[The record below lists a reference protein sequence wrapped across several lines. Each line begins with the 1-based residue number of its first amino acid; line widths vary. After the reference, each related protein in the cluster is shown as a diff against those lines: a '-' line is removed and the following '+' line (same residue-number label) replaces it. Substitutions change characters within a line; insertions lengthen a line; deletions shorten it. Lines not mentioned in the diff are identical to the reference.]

1 LPGCGDRFDRS
12 HDKGKAKRD
21 MTVKTVAIIGA
32 SLAGAS
38 AAVTLRDEGFD
49 GEIVLIGEEPE
60 LPYERPPLS
69 KEYLAGEQPFEQSL
83 VHPVEAYR
91 DRAIDLRLGCAVT
104 SIDPRERAAVLSDG
118 SRVRADAFVIATG
131 TRSRRPAIPGLDLDG
146 IHDLRSRA
154 DADALRAEIAPGRRA
169 VIAGMGF
176 VGCEVAATLRKA
188 DVDVV
193 AIEAF
198 SMPLERILGP
208 EVGRVV
214 ADLQAEHG
222 VEMLLGDG
230 VQAFEGD
237 GAVRAVRTM
246 SGRLVECDFAVVGLG
261 AQPNT
266 ELLDGSGVTVS
277 NGVVVDEYCRTN
289 VEGIY
294 AAGDVALHAHP
305 LYGEHI
311 RVEHWR
317 NAARQG
323 AAVARSILGKGAP
336 YSELHWFW
344 SDQYDANIQYLGHHH
359 EFDEL
364 AIRGSL
370 EDRRFLAFYL
380 KDGVPQSAVA
390 VNMAGDLRRATKLLG
405 ARQRVDAALLRDP
418 GADLRR
424 VAA

>member
-1 LPGCGDRFDRS
+1 M
-12 HDKGKAKRD
+12 K
-21 MTVKTVAIIGA
+21 VAIIGA

-49 GEIVLIGEEPE
+49 GEIELIGEEPE

-69 KEYLAGEQPFEQSL
+69 KEYLAGAQAFEQSL
-83 VHPVEAYR
+83 VHPAEVYEQR
-91 DRAIDLRLGCAVT
+91 SIELRTGAAVT
-104 SIDPRERAAVLSDG
+104 SVDPRERTAVLADG
-118 SRVRADAFVIATG
+118 SRLRADAFVIATG
-131 TRSRRPAIPGLDLDG
+131 TRSRRPPIAGLELEG

-154 DADALRAEIAPGRRA
+154 DADALRAQIAPGRRA
-169 VIAGMGF
+169 VVAGMGF
-176 VGCEVAATLRKA
+176 VGCEVAATLRDA
-188 DVDVV
+188 GVEVV

-198 SMPLERILGP
+198 STPLERILGP
-208 EVGRVV
+208 EIGRVV

-237 GAVRAVRTM
+237 GAVRAVQTM

-266 ELLDGSGVTVS
+266 ELLEGSGITVS

-289 VEGIY
+289 VEGVY

-305 LYGEHI
+305 LVGGHI

-323 AAVARSILGKGAP
+323 AAAARSILGKGAP
-336 YSELHWFW
+336 YAELHWFW
-344 SDQYDANIQYLGHHH
+344 SDQYDANIQYLGHHQD
-359 EFDEL
+359 FDEL
-364 AIRGSL
+364 VVRGSL
-370 EDRRFLAFYL
+370 DDRQFLAFYL

-390 VNMAGDLRRATKLLG
+390 FNMARQLRRASKLLEAG
-405 ARQRVDAALLRDP
+405 RPVDAGLLRDP